1 MGCLRVTKVL
11 RRYLKMFEQAGLVV
25 CVVLAL
31 ASTAIWWA
39 LTSPVEPWFSGVGEA
54 GNSTVPELW
63 YWVAVWSSGVAYS
76 TLVLFRYVTGRR
88 RLAAVA
94 GAGALS
100 YWVGV
105 QIAYTPVPWVVINT
119 TVAGVIT
126 AMFVGYVVA
135 RLGRLRLSVRLFM
148 MLAGA
153 GAIGGT
159 VTGWSAGDL
168 YAREDTTSPV
178 AYVVGHALWQVLTCV
193 ALYLSPQDR
202 RSTEG
207 DRE

>member
-1 MGCLRVTKVL
+1 MPVTKVL

-31 ASTAIWWA
+31 ASAAIWWA
-39 LTSPVEPWFSGVGEA
+39 LTSPVEPWFSGAGES
-54 GNSTVPELW
+54 GLW
-63 YWVAVWSSGVAYS
+63 YWVAVWASGVAYS

-88 RLAAVA
+88 RLAVIA

-100 YWVGV
+100 YWLGV
-105 QIAYTPVPWVVINT
+105 QIAFTPVLWIVINT
-119 TVAGVIT
+119 AVAGVIT

-153 GAIGGT
+153 GVIGGT
-159 VTGWSAGDL
+159 VIGWSAGDP
-168 YAREDTTSPV
+168 YAREVNTNIA
-178 AYVVGHALWQVLTCV
+178 AYVVGHVLWQVLTCV